1 MYINPVP
8 IIIAAVAALAVL
20 IPAVWWIKTGNK
32 FKRGNI
38 KIDEALSGIEVALT
52 KRFDMLTKM
61 LDVAKGFAK
70 HEKELFAEVINLRRG
85 MSVGELNQAAGQM
98 DAMASRL
105 NVVAE
110 NYPQLRSSDVFVQ
123 LQSGIRDAEEHLQAA
138 RRLYNS
144 NVTSLNTAIE
154 VFPSSIVA
162 RAKNVQKREF
172 FVAEVHKK
180 SDVAMKF

>member
-1 MYINPVP
+1 MIYI
-8 IIIAAVAALAVL
+8 
-20 IPAVWWIKTGNK
+20 IPAVILLLILVPLIWWVKTGNN
-32 FKRGNI
+32 FKRRDI

-52 KRFDMLTKM
+52 KRFDMLTKQ
-61 LDVAKGFAK
+61 LDVAKGFAR

-110 NYPQLRSSDVFVQ
+110 AYPELRSSDVFVQ

-144 NVTSLNTAIE
+144 NVTSMNTAIE

-162 RAKNVQKREF
+162 KKRGVQKREF
-172 FVAEVHKK
+172 FTAEERKK
-180 SDVAMKF
+180 ADVAMQF